1 MQLATE
7 NMSNRIIFTILLV
20 ISLKISSIVEGYP
33 STNNFFDNNRLT
45 SRLLNQLFEQQI
57 VRRFDP
63 AWRHIGLGKRSSNK
77 RHLRGT
83 REQQE
88 EANDL
93 NKRLHLASIGL
104 GRK

>member
-7 NMSNRIIFTILLV
+7 NMNNRIIFTIFLV

-33 STNNFFDNNRLT
+33 STTNFFDNNRLT

-77 RHLRGT
+77 RQLRGT

-88 EANDL
+88 ETNVL
-93 NKRLHLASIGL
+93 NKRLHLALIGL